1 MKVLLILIDGARPDA
16 VEALPEFKEL
26 TKAMSYNGECRTV
39 MPSVTLPC
47 HVSLFHSVTPE
58 RHGTTTN
65 VYAPQV
71 RPVKGLCE
79 ILNESGL
86 RCGFFYDWE
95 ELRDISRP
103 GSLYYSYSF
112 NGHEIGY
119 RACDD
124 KLTDIAI
131 EHIRNGDL
139 DFAFLYLGYPDDA
152 GHREGWMNEEYMF
165 SVKNSLI
172 DAKKI
177 IDTLGEDFA
186 YIITAD
192 HGGHARAHGTD
203 MEEDMKIPLFIGGNI
218 GELTDKMQRPTIL
231 DIAPTITE
239 LFEVSASKDWEGKPL
254 CIRP

>member
-26 TKAMSYNGECRTV
+26 TEKAVYNGRCRTV

-71 RPVKGLCE
+71 RPVRGLFE
-79 ILNESGL
+79 LLHAESL
-86 RCGFFYDWE
+86 RCGAFYDWE

-103 GSLYYSYSF
+103 GSLFYSYAF
-112 NGHEIGY
+112 NGHEISY
-119 RACDD
+119 RLCDD
-124 KLTDIAI
+124 RLTDIAI
-131 EHIRNGDL
+131 EHIKNGDL

-152 GHREGWMNEEYMF
+152 GHREGWMGEEYMY
-165 SVKNSLI
+165 SIKNSLI
-172 DAKKI
+172 NAKKI
-177 IDTLGEDFA
+177 IDTLGDEFA
-186 YIITAD
+186 YFITAD

-218 GELTDKMQRPTIL
+218 GNLTEKMETATIL

-239 LFEVSASKDWEGKPL
+239 LFGISPDKDWEGKPL
-254 CIRP
+254 CTHP